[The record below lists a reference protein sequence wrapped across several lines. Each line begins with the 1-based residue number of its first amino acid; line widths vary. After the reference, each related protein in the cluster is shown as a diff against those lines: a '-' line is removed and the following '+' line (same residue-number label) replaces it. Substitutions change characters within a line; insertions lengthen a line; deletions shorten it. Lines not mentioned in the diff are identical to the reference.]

1 MIGALRSVG
10 RHLSILIRED
20 HVRSRTFKRV
30 GGSRVVRALACAAVL
45 AVCHAAAASA
55 QRVDGTVVDAETSAP
70 ISGATVL
77 LVDDG
82 GATVGRAT
90 SDNRGDFVVRAPR
103 AGIYRLR
110 TSRIGYREG
119 ISQPLDL
126 VANGVVDVEL
136 RMSTGAVMLE
146 PLTVRGVPQYRR
158 LEASGFY
165 ERREH
170 FGPEGLKEAVFLEQH
185 DIERMNAF
193 RVNDI
198 FNHVR
203 GVRTDRGGLRM
214 RRNCQPAIV
223 VDGVTSARGQSSL
236 NFHGVSAG
244 GGGSGREVSS
254 PRSLVGVEVYYG
266 LAVPARYMLDAG
278 GCGVILF
285 WTK

>member
-1 MIGALRSVG
+1 MQ
-10 RHLSILIRED
+10 
-20 HVRSRTFKRV
+20 SRTFSRV
-30 GGSRVVRALACAAVL
+30 AGSWVVRALVCAGVL
-45 AVCHAAAASA
+45 AVCDAAALSA
-55 QRVDGTVVDAETSAP
+55 QRVDGMVVDAETRAP

-77 LVDDG
+77 LVDDD

-90 SDNRGDFVVRAPR
+90 SDNWGDFTVRAPR

-110 TSRIGYREG
+110 TSRLGYREG
-119 ISQPLDL
+119 TSQPLDL

-146 PLTVRGVPQYRR
+146 PLTVTGVPQYRR

-193 RVNDI
+193 RVEDI

-223 VDGVTSARGQSSL
+223 IDGVTAVRGQSSL
-236 NFHGVSAG
+236 NFQSISPG

-254 PRSLVGVEVYYG
+254 ARSLVGVEVYYG
-266 LAVPARYMLDAG
+266 LAIPARYLLDAG
-278 GCGVILF
+278 GCGVIMY